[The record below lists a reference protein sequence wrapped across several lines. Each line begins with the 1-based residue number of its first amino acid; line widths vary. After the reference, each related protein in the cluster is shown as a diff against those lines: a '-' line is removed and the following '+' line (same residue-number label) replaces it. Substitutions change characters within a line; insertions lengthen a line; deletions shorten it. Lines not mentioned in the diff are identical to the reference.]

1 MPAASNLNAEKLIGR
16 APDRLTLAEREV
28 LVGKYIAQEIY
39 TPQTLPLQRIEAIG
53 DSIQECV
60 AMLRGR
66 GLDPLSFEFS
76 RLPPS
81 Y

>member
-1 MPAASNLNAEKLIGR
+1 MPAVSKLDAEKLIGR
-16 APDRLTLAEREV
+16 APDRLTLAEREA

-39 TPQTLPLQRIEAIG
+39 TPNTLPLQQIEAVG
-53 DSIQECV
+53 DSVQECV
-60 AMLRGR
+60 LTLRGR
-66 GLDPLSFEFS
+66 GLDPLNFEFV

>member
-1 MPAASNLNAEKLIGR
+1 MPAASKLDAEKLIGR
-16 APDRLTLAEREV
+16 APARLTLAECEA

-39 TPQTLPLQRIEAIG
+39 TPNTLPLQRIEAIG
-53 DSIQECV
+53 NSVQECV
-60 AMLRGR
+60 LTLRGR
-66 GLDPLSFEFS
+66 GLDPLSFEFV